1 MEVVRC
7 DQVTGSSEPPAEPS
21 LVNAATL
28 RPLTRLAARDDVVG
42 RGARVLADSFLFA
55 CLARFVKINGRD
67 RILSLGGQAFTAVV
81 PAIIVVS
88 SVSSNP
94 DALSDRLIERLGVT
108 GSAADALRQ
117 LLAQPDNSAGA
128 VTFLGLFILFLS
140 LLSFMRALQRTYEAA
155 WELPPVGLRGTL
167 HGLSSAALFAGLLV
181 VLGLLGSLS
190 RSIPAG
196 PAITL
201 PLKVVAAAV
210 LWVQLQ
216 RMLLSRRVSR
226 RELRPGAVVAG
237 VTQVVTSLYAATYL
251 PHLVTVDAER
261 YGVIG
266 VTFALLTWLIVIAA
280 GMVAIAVVSA
290 EAGFRRRERL
300 AEQSEHDP

>member
-1 MEVVRC
+1 
-7 DQVTGSSEPPAEPS
+7 
-21 LVNAATL
+21 
-28 RPLTRLAARDDVVG
+28 
-42 RGARVLADSFLFA
+42 VLAGSFLFA

-81 PAIIVVS
+81 PAIIVVA

-94 DALSDRLIERLGVT
+94 NVLGDRLIERLGVT
-108 GSAADALRQ
+108 GSAADAVRA
-117 LLAQPDNSAGA
+117 LLAQPDNSADT
-128 VTFLGLFILFLS
+128 VTLLGLFILFLS
-140 LLSFMRALQRTYEAA
+140 ILSFMRALQRTYEAA
-155 WELPPVGLRGTL
+155 WELPPAGLRGTL

-181 VLGLLGSLS
+181 VLGLLGTLS

-196 PAITL
+196 PVITL
-201 PLKVVAAAV
+201 PLKVLAAAV

-226 RELRPGAVVAG
+226 RDLRPGAVIAG

-300 AEQSEHDP
+300 GEQSEHDP